1 MDAVFSL
8 LATFW
13 YFVSAEQLRPVWL
26 ALAALAIVFFLLA
39 IFGGGDV
46 E

>member
-1 MDAVFSL
+1 MDAIFSL
-8 LATFW
+8 LAIFW
-13 YFVSAEQLRPVWL
+13 DFVAAEQLRPVWL
-26 ALAALAIVFFLLA
+26 ALASMAIVFFLLA